1 MRPPG
6 ARSGRGRQGCWV
18 VTRRDNAT
26 GADRVAIVTGG
37 SRGLGREVTRTLAR
51 RGYPVVV
58 NYARDQPAADA
69 TVEEVLATKGI
80 ALAVRADVADE
91 LDVERLFAE
100 TSEAFGGVDV
110 LVHAAGRVF
119 LAPVA
124 EFDLQRF
131 DAVQRTNVRGTFII
145 NREAARRLRGGGS
158 IVNLSCAV
166 AGPAAPASAAYAAS
180 KAAVEVVTQVLAKE
194 LAGRD
199 ITVNAVAPG
208 WQGAVRPSAVAD
220 LVAYLVGCDARDL
233 IGHVIRVDAGTA

>member
-1 MRPPG
+1 LRPPG
-6 ARSGRGRQGCWV
+6 ARSGRGSQGCWV
-18 VTRRDNAT
+18 VTRLDDAT
-26 GADRVAIVTGG
+26 GIDRVAIVTGG

-58 NYARDQPAADA
+58 NYARNQRAAEA
-69 TVEEVLATKGI
+69 TVDEVLATNGI

-100 TSEAFGGVDV
+100 TSAAFGGVDV

-124 EFDLQRF
+124 ELDLQRF
-131 DAVQRTNVRGTFII
+131 DAVQRTNVRSTFTI
-145 NREAARRLRGGGS
+145 NREAARRLRRGGS

-180 KAAVEVVTQVLAKE
+180 KAAVEVITQVLAKE

-208 WQGAVRPSAVAD
+208 WRGTVRPSAIAD
-220 LVAYLVGCDARDL
+220 LVAYLVGGDARGL
-233 IGHVIRVDAGTA
+233 NGQVIRVDAGTA